1 MWLVFV
7 GIHEGYE
14 EEIGEHLNVVERE
27 NIRVLRIHPRGQ
39 FFGLEFHVTY
49 DLEAIVSPMRGA
61 HGEGDE
67 CRLEVGHV
75 VRDPGFIRFIED
87 LADEI
92 DARFGSGTVLLSN
105 CVFDEVANMQ
115 FILDFPVVDHRL
127 LSFGWKP

>member
-1 MWLVFV
+1 MRFLLV
-7 GIHEGYE
+7 GIHEGYK
-14 EEIGEHLNVVERE
+14 EEIGEHLDIVERE
-27 NIRVLRIHPRGQ
+27 NIIVLWIFTRGQ
-39 FFGLEFHVTY
+39 FFGLEFHVAH

-115 FILDFPVVDHRL
+115 LILEFPVVDHRL
-127 LSFGWKP
+127 LSFGRKP